1 MQKKFLIKNKLSR
14 ENKNFIVKVKNNSS
28 NSNNLLIKKRMV
40 WIELKN
46 IVLFR
51 IRETIANNIIK
62 KIPYEEDY
70 RKYLQ
75 LLLG

>member
-1 MQKKFLIKNKLSR
+1 MIKNKLSK